1 MSEPTVQAILTEVYK
16 RQFPN
21 KPFGWESISR
31 DESFG
36 TFRRAIEKH
45 GISDLSWIKL
55 CTLANKLR
63 KYKSFLLL
71 LVVLIEQHC
80 LNEQHLSDLERLL
93 PMLHK
98 VANTLGGSTW
108 DAIFC
113 GKEISSLYIIPNKHQ
128 SGNFMFLHL
137 NYENTYLRSE
147 LTTFLTTTGS
157 HNQNLVQMSTG
168 KRFVNEFELS
178 LGNLNTFN
186 NFTGF
191 TEITFWQQAKH
202 FKTVCFKDTAELDI
216 SLRLLCCFYRFLV
229 NQYPEHDFFANAL
242 HMSEAILFTKR
253 IKTFLKEDYTIIP
266 YGDIDLFPGNGK
278 FVLILKGYQSES
290 TRIKKNDFITLD
302 ISMVT
307 NQFLQTELLYYLT
320 LSMPLCHLASICKDH
335 YLSEAFV
342 MFEKIKAKPNYPNP
356 SLAYYTRQEAL
367 LLMNF
372 FNDKKLALDTR
383 NNKIGV
389 VRRFFL
395 WEKEER
401 HHMEFEDMFFDYLR
415 QYEQPSPK
423 GGNAIP
429 DDDLGTLS
437 SFMAEKASEDPK
449 ANLAY
454 AAFHIALE
462 TEFRISQI
470 LSLTVDCIEPSS
482 KPNEYIVRSFHKTGH
497 GEKTAFTITELTYRH
512 LMRIIADTDLLR
524 DNSTIQDLKD
534 YIFLYKG
541 LFDSV
546 TLMQSRQFRDY
557 FQKCCIAVGIPAY
570 NSKNIRDSH
579 MTKSFEYILRHG
591 KSDLL
596 MSKFSNHRRIDT
608 TKNSY
613 IEQRLDEMLEATYGI
628 IIGSLDDYYNPAEHI
643 KDKIPDD
650 INCIERVVRDGC
662 GNCAASTCSMPN
674 RLDCLACKDFITTVE
689 HEPYFKHAIE
699 EIDACIRQ
707 SSTKH
712 DKDDITTIK
721 LLLVMYLKAIYLKKE
736 AVHD

>member
-1 MSEPTVQAILTEVYK
+1 MCESNVQSILTEVYK
-16 RQFPN
+16 RQFPKKN
-21 KPFGWESISR
+21 FDWDAIKS
-31 DESFG
+31 DDN
-36 TFRRAIEKH
+36 FRIFRCAIEKQEVS
-45 GISDLSWIKL
+45 GLSWIEL
-55 CTLANKLR
+55 CRLVHKIR
-63 KYKSFLLL
+63 KYKSFLFLL
-71 LVVLIEQHC
+71 IILIEQHLIDEAYLIE
-80 LNEQHLSDLERLL
+80 LNRLL
-93 PMLHK
+93 PMLQK
-98 VANTLGGSTW
+98 VANSVGGSKW
-108 DAIFC
+108 NAIFC
-113 GKEISSLYIIPNKHQ
+113 GKEIRFLSIIPSKHK
-128 SGNFMFLHL
+128 SANYMFIQLSYA
-137 NYENTYLRSE
+137 NPYLRSE
-147 LTTFLTTTGS
+147 VNNFLTVTNS
-157 HNQNLVQMSTG
+157 HNQNFVQMSIG
-168 KRFVNEFELS
+168 KRFITEFELS

-191 TEITFWQQAKH
+191 TENTFWQQTNY
-202 FKTVCFKDTAELDI
+202 FKKICSNDDAELDI

-253 IKTFLKEDYTIIP
+253 TKTFLKEDYTIIP

-307 NQFLQTELLYYLT
+307 NQFLQTELLLYLT

-335 YLSEAFV
+335 YLSEALV
-342 MFEKIKAKPNYPNP
+342 MFEKLKAKPNYPNP

-372 FNDKKLALDTR
+372 FNDKRLALDTR

-512 LMRIIADTDLLR
+512 LMRIIADTDPLR
-524 DNSTIQDLKD
+524 DNCTIQDLKN

-699 EIDACIRQ
+699 EIDTCIRQ

-712 DKDDITTIK
+712 DKDDIATIK

-736 AVHD
+736 NEHD